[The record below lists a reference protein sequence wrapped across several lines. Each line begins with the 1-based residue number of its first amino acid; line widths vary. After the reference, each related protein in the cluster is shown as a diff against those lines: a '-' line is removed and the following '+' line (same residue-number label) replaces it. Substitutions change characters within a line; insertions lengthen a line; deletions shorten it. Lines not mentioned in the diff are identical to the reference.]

1 MRLSILTPSLL
12 AAAAVA
18 DLPDVTFDRYQI
30 IIDRAPFGA
39 LAPPVNLAAANAGGP
54 PPPGFADSLRMAMI
68 VEDDDTGE
76 KRIGFVDKRNNRPYT
91 MTVGDAPIDGI
102 TVVSVDF
109 EKEEA
114 VLQQGAEMALMK
126 LSSGEVQKIEG
137 GQPVPNPAGGPPQP
151 PAQNLSYQDRRRMR
165 AIAAQPPA
173 EIPKVKYNGEELNKH
188 LSEYKLEVIRQGLPP
203 LPIPLTK
210 EEDDKLVNEGVLPPQ
225 P

>member
-12 AAAAVA
+12 AAAAAA

-39 LAPPVNLAAANAGGP
+39 LAPPVSATPANNGGP

-91 MTVGDAPIDGI
+91 MTVGDPPIDGI

-173 EIPKVKYNGEELNKH
+173 EIPKVKYTGEELNKH

-210 EEDDKLVNEGVLPPQ
+210 EEDDKLVGEGVLPPQ

>member
-1 MRLSILTPSLL
+1 MRTSVLAICLLTTAAL
-12 AAAAVA
+12 ADV
-18 DLPDVTFDRYQI
+18 PEVTFDRYQI

-39 LAPPVNLAAANAGGP
+39 LAPPVNAAAANAGGP

-68 VEDDDTGE
+68 VTDDDTGE
-76 KRIGFVDKRNNRPYT
+76 KRIGFVDKRNNHGYT
-91 MTVGDAPIDGI
+91 MTVGDEPQDGI

-137 GQPVPNPAGGPPQP
+137 GQPVPAAAGVPQP

-165 AIAAQPPA
+165 AMAAPPQTPP
-173 EIPKVKYNGEELNKH
+173 EPVKTKYSGEELNKH
-188 LSEYKLEVIRQGLPP
+188 LSDYKLEVIRQGLPP

-210 EEDDKLVNEGVLPPQ
+210 EEDDKLVKEGVLPPQ
-225 P
+225 